1 MAFVLKG
8 EIELDGRKATT
19 GLRAVQKEATKTAS
33 TFKQSD
39 ASAQKLGKT
48 LVSLGLNASKAGT
61 SLGMLARLGTGGI
74 FGYAV
79 IGAMNKFGETVKQ
92 ASTDYYSAQK
102 DLADAFETSFK
113 STSVDQARAGL
124 EKTQDTIESLRGKIT
139 QLGPMAG
146 IMKGIEKV
154 FNLDLGVSSTE
165 KTLKDTQALLDAEMQ
180 LLATRQ
186 QEEKITKQGKEEAE
200 NTERTV
206 KQNKILRQLN
216 AIRNKTQADFV
227 TDAKAELELAKYQ
240 LSLINQQIEQLYELK
255 DVGVNI
261 KLIDDLTRKGREKDL
276 EVAQK
281 RLSLEQASQ
290 KQKADVAKVASA
302 AGGGILGASKAGGQ
316 ALDLARKQRE
326 RQLKTE
332 NFKVAEKIAPTQR
345 DREKLAAQQ
354 AAGEMPSLGEQ
365 IRGGLTGVDPSQ
377 LARENAASKFEKD
390 RLVGKGVLRSQPIGE
405 LGKEQSSLGT
415 ETLQAIKTLVDLMK
429 SGTVVK

>member
-8 EIELDGRKATT
+8 EIEIDGRKATT
-19 GLRAVQKEATKTAS
+19 GLRGVQKEATKTAD
-33 TFKQSD
+33 TFKQSN

-48 LVSLGLNASKAGT
+48 LVSLGLNAGKAGT

-74 FGYAV
+74 FGYAAL
-79 IGAMNKFGETVKQ
+79 GAMNKFGETVKQ

-113 STSVDQARAGL
+113 STSVDQAQSAL
-124 EKTQDTIESLRGKIT
+124 ERTESTIESLRGKIT

-146 IMKGIEKV
+146 IMKGIEKL

-165 KTLKDTQALLDAEMQ
+165 KTLKDTQSLLDAEMQ
-180 LLATRQ
+180 LLATRK
-186 QEEKITKQGKEEAE
+186 EEERITKQGKEEAE

-206 KQNKILRQLN
+206 KQNKILRQLG

-227 TDAKAELELAKYQ
+227 TDAKAELQLAQYQ
-240 LSLINQQIEQLYELK
+240 LDLINQQIEQLYELK
-255 DVGVNI
+255 NVGVNI

-281 RLSLEQASQ
+281 RLSLEQASE
-290 KQKADVAKVASA
+290 KKKADVAKVATE
-302 AGGGILGASKAGGQ
+302 AGGGVLGASKAGRQ

-365 IRGGLTGVDPSQ
+365 IRGGLSGVDPSQ
-377 LARENAASKFEKD
+377 LARESAASKFEKD
-390 RLVGKGVLRSQPIGE
+390 RAIRSGLGQPSSPSMGE
-405 LGKEQSSLGT
+405 EQSTLSK
-415 ETLQAIKTLVDLMK
+415 ETLQAIQTLVELMK

>member
-8 EIELDGRKATT
+8 EIEIDGRKATT
-19 GLRAVQKEATKTAS
+19 GLRGVQKEATKTAS

-39 ASAQKLGKT
+39 VSAQKLGKT
-48 LVSLGLNASKAGT
+48 LVSLGLNANRAGT

-74 FGYAV
+74 FGYAAL
-79 IGAMNKFGETVKQ
+79 GAMNKFGETVKQ

-102 DLADAFETSFK
+102 DLADAFEASFK
-113 STSVDQARAGL
+113 STSVDQAQAAL
-124 EKTQDTIESLRGKIT
+124 ERTESTIESLRGKIT

-146 IMKGIEKV
+146 IMKGIEKL

-165 KTLKDTQALLDAEMQ
+165 KTLKDTQALLDSEIQ
-180 LLATRQ
+180 LLATRK
-186 QEEKITKQGKEEAE
+186 EEERITKQGKEEAE

-206 KQNKILRQLN
+206 KQNKILRQLG
-216 AIRNKTQADFV
+216 AVRNKTQADFV
-227 TDAKAELELAKYQ
+227 TDAKAELQLAQYQ
-240 LSLINQQIEQLYELK
+240 LDLINQQIEQLYELK
-255 DVGVNI
+255 NLGVNI
-261 KLIDDLTRKGREKDL
+261 KLIDDLTRKGKEKDL

-281 RLSLEQASQ
+281 RLSLEQASE
-290 KQKADVAKVASA
+290 KKKADSAKVATE
-302 AGGGILGASKAGGQ
+302 AGGGVLGASKAGRQ
-316 ALDLARKQRE
+316 ALDVARKQRE

-377 LARENAASKFEKD
+377 LARESAASKFEKD
-390 RLVGKGVLRSQPIGE
+390 RAIRSNLGQPNSPGM
-405 LGKEQSSLGT
+405 KDEQSTLSK
-415 ETLQAIKTLVDLMK
+415 ETLQAIQTLVELMK

>member
-8 EIELDGRKATT
+8 EIEIDGRKATT
-19 GLRAVQKEATKTAS
+19 GLRGVQKEATKTAS

-39 ASAQKLGKT
+39 VSAQKLGKT
-48 LVSLGLNASKAGT
+48 LVSLGLNANRAGT

-74 FGYAV
+74 FGYAAL
-79 IGAMNKFGETVKQ
+79 GAMNKFGETVKQ

-102 DLADAFETSFK
+102 DLADAFEASFK
-113 STSVDQARAGL
+113 STSVDQAQAAL
-124 EKTQDTIESLRGKIT
+124 ERTESTIESLRGKIT

-146 IMKGIEKV
+146 IMKGIEKL

-165 KTLKDTQALLDAEMQ
+165 KTLKDTQALLDSEIQ
-180 LLATRQ
+180 LLATRK
-186 QEEKITKQGKEEAE
+186 EEERITKQGKEEAE

-206 KQNKILRQLN
+206 KQNKILRQLG
-216 AIRNKTQADFV
+216 AVRNKTQADFV
-227 TDAKAELELAKYQ
+227 TDAKAELQLAQYQ
-240 LSLINQQIEQLYELK
+240 LDLINQQIEQLYELK
-255 DVGVNI
+255 NLGVNI
-261 KLIDDLTRKGREKDL
+261 KLIDDLTRKGKEKDL

-281 RLSLEQASQ
+281 RLSLEQASE
-290 KQKADVAKVASA
+290 KKKADSAKVATE
-302 AGGGILGASKAGGQ
+302 AGGGVLGASKAGRQ
-316 ALDLARKQRE
+316 ALDVARKQRE

-354 AAGEMPSLGEQ
+354 AAWEMPSLGEQ

-377 LARENAASKFEKD
+377 LARESAASKFEKD
-390 RLVGKGVLRSQPIGE
+390 RAIRSNLGQPNSPGM
-405 LGKEQSSLGT
+405 KDEQSTLSK
-415 ETLQAIKTLVDLMK
+415 ETLQAIQTLVELMK

>member
-8 EIELDGRKATT
+8 EIEIDGRKATT
-19 GLRAVQKEATKTAS
+19 GLRGVQKEATKTAS

-48 LVSLGLNASKAGT
+48 LVSLGLNAGKAGT

-74 FGYAV
+74 FGYAAL
-79 IGAMNKFGETVKQ
+79 GAMNKFGETVKQ

-113 STSVDQARAGL
+113 STSVDQAQAAL
-124 EKTQDTIESLRGKIT
+124 ERTESTIESLRGKIT

-146 IMKGIEKV
+146 IMKGIEKL

-206 KQNKILRQLN
+206 KSNRILRQLN

-227 TDAKAELELAKYQ
+227 TDAKAELQLAQYQ
-240 LSLINQQIEQLYELK
+240 LDLINQQIEQLYELK
-255 DVGVNI
+255 NVGVNI

-290 KQKADVAKVASA
+290 KKRAENAKIVQET
-302 AGGGILGASKAGGQ
+302 GGGVLGASVAGRQ
-316 ALDLARKQRE
+316 ALDVARKQRE

-332 NFKVAEKIAPTQR
+332 NFKAAERVAPTQR

-354 AAGEMPSLGEQ
+354 AAGEMPSLGERIQ
-365 IRGGLTGVDPSQ
+365 GGISGIDPSQ
-377 LARENAASKFEKD
+377 LAREAAASKFE
-390 RLVGKGVLRSQPIGE
+390 RERSFGKADMTGTSGKLGE
-405 LGKEQSSLGT
+405 EKSSLSN
-415 ETLQAIKTLVDLMK
+415 ETLQAIKKLVELMQ

>member
-8 EIELDGRKATT
+8 EIEIDGRKATT
-19 GLRAVQKEATKTAS
+19 GLRGVQKEATKTAT

-48 LVSLGLNASKAGT
+48 LVSLGLNAGKAGA

-74 FGYAV
+74 FGYAAL
-79 IGAMNKFGETVKQ
+79 GAMNKFGETVKQ

-113 STSVDQARAGL
+113 STSVDQAQAAL
-124 EKTQDTIESLRGKIT
+124 ERTESTIESLRGKIT

-146 IMKGIEKV
+146 IMKGIEKL

-206 KQNKILRQLN
+206 KSNRILRQLN

-227 TDAKAELELAKYQ
+227 TDAKAELQLAQYQ
-240 LSLINQQIEQLYELK
+240 LDLINQQIERLYELK
-255 DVGVNI
+255 NVGVNI

-290 KQKADVAKVASA
+290 MKRAENAKIAQET
-302 AGGGILGASKAGGQ
+302 GGGVLGASRAGRQ
-316 ALDLARKQRE
+316 ALDVARKQRE

-332 NFKVAEKIAPTQR
+332 NFAVAEKIAPTQR
-345 DREKLAAQQ
+345 DRAKLAAQQ
-354 AAGEMPSLGEQ
+354 AAGEMPSLGERIQ
-365 IRGGLTGVDPSQ
+365 GSLSGVDPSQ
-377 LARENAASKFEKD
+377 LAREAAASKFE
-390 RLVGKGVLRSQPIGE
+390 RERAFGKADMTGTSGKLGE
-405 LGKEQSSLGT
+405 AKSSLSN
-415 ETLQAIKTLVDLMK
+415 ETLQAIKKLVELMQ

>member
-74 FGYAV
+74 FGYAA

-206 KQNKILRQLN
+206 KQNKILRQLD
-216 AIRNKTQADFV
+216 AVRSKTQADFV

-240 LSLINQQIEQLYELK
+240 LSLINQQIKQLYELK

-302 AGGGILGASKAGGQ
+302 AGGGILGASRAGGQ

-345 DREKLAAQQ
+345 EREKLAAQQ
-354 AAGEMPSLGEQ
+354 AAGEMPSLAEKIQ
-365 IRGGLTGVDPSQ
+365 GGLAGIDPSQ

-390 RLVGKGVLRSQPIGE
+390 RSVGKGVLRSKAIGQ

-415 ETLQAIKTLVDLMK
+415 ETLQAIKALVDLMK
-429 SGTVVK
+429 SGTLVK

>member
-74 FGYAV
+74 FGYAA

-124 EKTQDTIESLRGKIT
+124 EKTQDIIESLRGKIT

-165 KTLKDTQALLDAEMQ
+165 KTLKDTQALLEAEMQ

-216 AIRNKTQADFV
+216 AVRNKTQADFV
-227 TDAKAELELAKYQ
+227 TDARAELELAKYQ
-240 LSLINQQIEQLYELK
+240 LDLINQQIEQLYELK
-255 DVGVNI
+255 NVGVNI

-281 RLSLEQASQ
+281 RLSLEQASE
-290 KQKADVAKVASA
+290 KKKADVAKVATE
-302 AGGGILGASKAGGQ
+302 AGGGVLGASRAGSQ
-316 ALDLARKQRE
+316 ALDVARKQRD

-354 AAGEMPSLGEQ
+354 AAGERPSLGEQ
-365 IRGGLTGVDPSQ
+365 IRGGLSGVDPSQ
-377 LARENAASKFEKD
+377 LARESAASKFEKD
-390 RLVGKGVLRSQPIGE
+390 RTFGKAGMTGTQGKLGE
-405 LGKEQSSLGT
+405 EQSSLSS
-415 ETLQAIKTLVDLMK
+415 ETLTALKALVDLMK

>member
-1 MAFVLKG
+1 MGVVLLKG
-8 EIELDGRKATT
+8 EIEIDGRKATVT
-19 GLRAVQKEATKTAS
+19 LRGVQKEATKTAS
-33 TFKQSD
+33 TFKQSNQ
-39 ASAQKLGKT
+39 SAEKLGKS
-48 LVSLGLNASKAGT
+48 LLSLGLNAGSAGK
-61 SLGMLARLGTGGI
+61 SLGALSRLGAGGI
-74 FGYAV
+74 L
-79 IGAMNKFGETVKQ
+79 GAAALGSINKFGEAVKQ
-92 ASTDYYSAQK
+92 ASSDYYSSQK

-216 AIRNKTQADFV
+216 AVRNKTQADFV

-290 KQKADVAKVASA
+290 KQKADVAKVVSA

-415 ETLQAIKTLVDLMK
+415 ETLQAIKTLVNLMK
-429 SGTVVK
+429 SGTVV

>member
-216 AIRNKTQADFV
+216 AVRNKTQADFV

-302 AGGGILGASKAGGQ
+302 AGGGTLGASRAGGQ
-316 ALDLARKQRE
+316 ALDVARKLRE

-332 NFKVAEKIAPTQR
+332 NFKTAEKIAPTQR

-354 AAGEMPSLGEQ
+354 AAGEMPSLAEK

-377 LARENAASKFEKD
+377 LARESAATKFEKD
-390 RLVGKGVLRSQPIGE
+390 RSVGKGTLGSPPIGE
-405 LGKEQSSLGT
+405 LGKEQSSLGK
-415 ETLQAIKTLVDLMK
+415 ETLQAIKALVDLMK
-429 SGTVVK
+429 SGPLVN

>member
-8 EIELDGRKATT
+8 EIEIDGRKATT
-19 GLRAVQKEATKTAS
+19 GLRGVQKEATKTAS

-39 ASAQKLGKT
+39 VSAQKLGKT
-48 LVSLGLNASKAGT
+48 LVSLGLNANRAGT

-74 FGYAV
+74 FGYAAL
-79 IGAMNKFGETVKQ
+79 GAMNKFGETVKQ

-102 DLADAFETSFK
+102 DLADAFEASFK
-113 STSVDQARAGL
+113 STSVDQAQAAL
-124 EKTQDTIESLRGKIT
+124 ERTESTIESLRGKIT

-216 AIRNKTQADFV
+216 AVRNKTQADFV

-290 KQKADVAKVASA
+290 KQKADGAKVATE
-302 AGGGILGASKAGGQ
+302 AGGGVLGASKAGRQ
-316 ALDLARKQRE
+316 ALDVARKQRE

-377 LARENAASKFEKD
+377 LARESAASKFEKD
-390 RLVGKGVLRSQPIGE
+390 RAIRSNLGQPNSPGM
-405 LGKEQSSLGT
+405 KDEQSTLSK
-415 ETLQAIKTLVDLMK
+415 ETLQAIQTLVELMK

>member
-8 EIELDGRKATT
+8 EIEIDGRKATT
-19 GLRAVQKEATKTAS
+19 GLRGVQKEATKTAD
-33 TFKQSD
+33 TFKQSN

-48 LVSLGLNASKAGT
+48 LVSLGLNAGKAGT

-74 FGYAV
+74 FGYAAL
-79 IGAMNKFGETVKQ
+79 GAMNKFGETVKQ

-113 STSVDQARAGL
+113 STSVDQAQSAL
-124 EKTQDTIESLRGKIT
+124 ERTESTIESLRGKIT

-146 IMKGIEKV
+146 IMKGIEKL

-165 KTLKDTQALLDAEMQ
+165 KTLKDTQSLLDAEMQ
-180 LLATRQ
+180 LLATRK
-186 QEEKITKQGKEEAE
+186 EEERITKQGKEEAE
-200 NTERTV
+200 NTERSV
-206 KQNKILRQLN
+206 KQTKILRQLG

-227 TDAKAELELAKYQ
+227 TDAKAELQLAQYQ
-240 LSLINQQIEQLYELK
+240 LDLINQQIEQLYELK
-255 DVGVNI
+255 NVGVNI

-281 RLSLEQASQ
+281 RLSLEQASE
-290 KQKADVAKVASA
+290 KKRADVAKVATE
-302 AGGGILGASKAGGQ
+302 AGGGLLGASRAGRQ

-332 NFKVAEKIAPTQR
+332 NFKVAERIAPTQR

-365 IRGGLTGVDPSQ
+365 IRGGLSGVDPSQ
-377 LARENAASKFEKD
+377 LARESAASKFEKD
-390 RLVGKGVLRSQPIGE
+390 RAIKSNLGQPSSPGMNE
-405 LGKEQSSLGT
+405 EQSTLSK
-415 ETLQAIKTLVDLMK
+415 ETLQAIQTLVELMK

>member
-216 AIRNKTQADFV
+216 AVRNKTQADFV

>member
-8 EIELDGRKATT
+8 EIEIDGRKATT
-19 GLRAVQKEATKTAS
+19 GLRGVQKEATKTAS

-48 LVSLGLNASKAGT
+48 LVSLGLNAGKAGT

-74 FGYAV
+74 FGYAAL
-79 IGAMNKFGETVKQ
+79 GAMNKFGETVKQ

-113 STSVDQARAGL
+113 STSVDQAQAAL
-124 EKTQDTIESLRGKIT
+124 ERTESTIESLRGKIT

-146 IMKGIEKV
+146 IMKGIEKL

-206 KQNKILRQLN
+206 KSNRILRQLN

-227 TDAKAELELAKYQ
+227 TDAKAELQLAQYQ
-240 LSLINQQIEQLYELK
+240 LDLINQQIEQLYELK
-255 DVGVNI
+255 NVGVNI

-290 KQKADVAKVASA
+290 KKKAENAKIASE
-302 AGGGILGASKAGGQ
+302 AGGGILGASRAGGQ
-316 ALDLARKQRE
+316 ALDVARKQRE

-332 NFKVAEKIAPTQR
+332 NFKTAERIAPTQR

-354 AAGEMPSLGEQ
+354 AAGEMPSLAEKIQ
-365 IRGGLTGVDPSQ
+365 GGLSGVDPSQ
-377 LARENAASKFEKD
+377 LAREAAASKFEKD
-390 RLVGKGVLRSQPIGE
+390 RAFGKASMTGTSGKLGE
-405 LGKEQSSLGT
+405 EQSSLGN
-415 ETLQAIKTLVDLMK
+415 ETLQAIKKLVELMQ

>member
-8 EIELDGRKATT
+8 EIEIDGRKATT
-19 GLRAVQKEATKTAS
+19 GLRGVQKEATKTAD
-33 TFKQSD
+33 TFKQSN

-48 LVSLGLNASKAGT
+48 LVSLGLNAGKAGT

-74 FGYAV
+74 FGYAAL
-79 IGAMNKFGETVKQ
+79 GAMNKFGETVKQ

-113 STSVDQARAGL
+113 STSVDQAQSAL
-124 EKTQDTIESLRGKIT
+124 ERTESTIESLRGKIT

-146 IMKGIEKV
+146 IMKGIEKL

-165 KTLKDTQALLDAEMQ
+165 KTLKDTQSLLDAEMQ
-180 LLATRQ
+180 LLATRK
-186 QEEKITKQGKEEAE
+186 EEERITKQGKEEAE

-206 KQNKILRQLN
+206 KQNKILRQLG

-227 TDAKAELELAKYQ
+227 TDAKAELQLAQYQ
-240 LSLINQQIEQLYELK
+240 LDLINQQIEQLYELK
-255 DVGVNI
+255 NVGVNI

-281 RLSLEQASQ
+281 RLSLEQASE
-290 KQKADVAKVASA
+290 KKRADVAKVATE
-302 AGGGILGASKAGGQ
+302 AGGGLLGASRAGRQ

-332 NFKVAEKIAPTQR
+332 NFKVAERIAPTQR

-365 IRGGLTGVDPSQ
+365 IRGGLSGVDPSQ
-377 LARENAASKFEKD
+377 LARESAASKFEKD
-390 RLVGKGVLRSQPIGE
+390 RAIKSNLGQPSSPGMNE
-405 LGKEQSSLGT
+405 EQSTLSK
-415 ETLQAIKTLVDLMK
+415 ETLQAIQTLVELMK

>member
-8 EIELDGRKATT
+8 EIEIDGRKATT
-19 GLRAVQKEATKTAS
+19 GLRGVQKEAAKTAT

-48 LVSLGLNASKAGT
+48 LVSLGLNAGKAGT

-74 FGYAV
+74 FGYAAL
-79 IGAMNKFGETVKQ
+79 GAMNKFGETVKQ

-113 STSVDQARAGL
+113 STSVDQAQAAL
-124 EKTQDTIESLRGKIT
+124 ERTESTIESLRGKIT

-146 IMKGIEKV
+146 IMKGIEKL

-206 KQNKILRQLN
+206 KSNRILRQLN

-227 TDAKAELELAKYQ
+227 TDAKAELQLAQYQ
-240 LSLINQQIEQLYELK
+240 LDLINQQIEQLYELK
-255 DVGVNI
+255 NVGVNI

-290 KQKADVAKVASA
+290 KKRAENAKIAQET
-302 AGGGILGASKAGGQ
+302 GGGVLGASRAGRQ
-316 ALDLARKQRE
+316 ALDVARKQRE

-332 NFKVAEKIAPTQR
+332 NFAVAEKIAPTQR
-345 DREKLAAQQ
+345 DRAKLAAQQ
-354 AAGEMPSLGEQ
+354 AAGEMPSLGERIQ
-365 IRGGLTGVDPSQ
+365 GGLSGVDPSQ
-377 LARENAASKFEKD
+377 LAREAAASKFE
-390 RLVGKGVLRSQPIGE
+390 RERAFGKADMTGTSGKLGE
-405 LGKEQSSLGT
+405 AKSSLSN
-415 ETLQAIKTLVDLMK
+415 ETLQAIKKLVELMQ

>member
-8 EIELDGRKATT
+8 EVEIDGRKAAIT
-19 GLRAVQKEATKTAS
+19 LRGVQKEATKTAN

-48 LVSLGLNASKAGT
+48 LVSLGLNAGKAGA

-74 FGYAV
+74 FGYAAL
-79 IGAMNKFGETVKQ
+79 GAMNKFGETVKQ

-113 STSVDQARAGL
+113 STSVDQAQAAL
-124 EKTQDTIESLRGKIT
+124 ERTESTIESLRGKIT

-146 IMKGIEKV
+146 IMKGIEKL

-206 KQNKILRQLN
+206 KSNRILRQLN

-227 TDAKAELELAKYQ
+227 TDAKAELQLAQYQ
-240 LSLINQQIEQLYELK
+240 LDLINQQIERLYELK
-255 DVGVNI
+255 NVGVNI

-290 KQKADVAKVASA
+290 KKRAENAKIAQET
-302 AGGGILGASKAGGQ
+302 GGGVLGASRAGRQ
-316 ALDLARKQRE
+316 ALDVARKQRE

-332 NFKVAEKIAPTQR
+332 NFAVAEKIAPTQR
-345 DREKLAAQQ
+345 DRAKLAAQQ
-354 AAGEMPSLGEQ
+354 AAGEMPSLGERIQ
-365 IRGGLTGVDPSQ
+365 GSLSGVDPSQ
-377 LARENAASKFEKD
+377 LAREAAASKFE
-390 RLVGKGVLRSQPIGE
+390 RERAFGKADMTGTSGKLGE
-405 LGKEQSSLGT
+405 AKSSLSN
-415 ETLQAIKTLVDLMK
+415 ETLQAIKKLVELMQ

>member
-8 EIELDGRKATT
+8 EVEIDGRKATT
-19 GLRAVQKEATKTAS
+19 GLRGVQKEATKTAE
-33 TFKQSD
+33 TFKQSN

-74 FGYAV
+74 FGYAAL
-79 IGAMNKFGETVKQ
+79 GAMNKFGETVKQ

-113 STSVDQARAGL
+113 STSVDQAQAAL
-124 EKTQDTIESLRGKIT
+124 ERTESTIESLRGKIT

-146 IMKGIEKV
+146 IMKGIEKL

-180 LLATRQ
+180 LLATRK
-186 QEEKITKQGKEEAE
+186 EEERITKQGKEEAE

-206 KQNKILRQLN
+206 KSNRILRQLN

-227 TDAKAELELAKYQ
+227 TDAKAELQLAQYQ
-240 LSLINQQIEQLYELK
+240 LDLINQQIEQLYELK
-255 DVGVNI
+255 NVGVNI

-290 KQKADVAKVASA
+290 KKKAENAKIASE
-302 AGGGILGASKAGGQ
+302 AGGGILGASRAGGQ
-316 ALDLARKQRE
+316 ALDVARKQRE

-332 NFKVAEKIAPTQR
+332 NFKTAERIAPTQR

-354 AAGEMPSLGEQ
+354 AAGEMPSLAEKIQ
-365 IRGGLTGVDPSQ
+365 GGLSGVDPSQ
-377 LARENAASKFEKD
+377 LAREAAASKFEKD
-390 RLVGKGVLRSQPIGE
+390 RAFGKASMTGTSGKLGE
-405 LGKEQSSLGT
+405 EQSSLGN
-415 ETLQAIKTLVDLMK
+415 ETLQAIKKLVELMQ